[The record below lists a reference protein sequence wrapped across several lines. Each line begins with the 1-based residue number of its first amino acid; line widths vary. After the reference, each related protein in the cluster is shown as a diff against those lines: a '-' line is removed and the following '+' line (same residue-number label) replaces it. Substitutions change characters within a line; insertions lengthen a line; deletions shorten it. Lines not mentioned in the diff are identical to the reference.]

1 MSQFGASGRDYNE
14 RRSSLAVYLQS
25 TLFFGA
31 AIRVSSLSHDG
42 SSAPDLRLEQLEHW
56 LAGLFGARDF
66 VVTTASADAS
76 FRRYFRVSRQG
87 QTWIAMDA
95 PPGKEDMGPYIRVS
109 AMLVDVGVNAPR
121 VLHRD
126 ETQGFLLN
134 TDLGSRTYLNE
145 LDAGGDAERLYR
157 EAIDALVAIQ
167 ARAGQ
172 HAAQLPPY
180 DDALLRREM
189 GLFPEWFCGKHLGLQ
204 LSEAEVAGIAA
215 TFDTLAAEALRQPRV
230 FVHRDYHS
238 RNLMLTDGVSHERGG
253 HGPNPGILD
262 FQDAV
267 LGPVTYDLV
276 SLLRDSYVQWPLE
289 RVHAWIEY
297 FRQTAQRSGVDVG
310 ANPAQFQRWFDLM
323 GVQRQLKV
331 LGIFARLY
339 HRDGKSG
346 YLKDLPRT
354 LSYVRQVI
362 GNYSDLDFLAGFIER
377 RIVPAMAKL

>member
-1 MSQFGASGRDYNE
+1 M
-14 RRSSLAVYLQS
+14 
-25 TLFFGA
+25 
-31 AIRVSSLSHDG
+31 
-42 SSAPDLRLEQLEHW
+42 SAPHDPRLEQLEQW

-66 VVTTASADAS
+66 AVTPASADAS

-87 QTWIAMDA
+87 HTWIAMDA
-95 PPGKEDMGPYIRVS
+95 PPAKEDMGPYIRVS
-109 AMLVDVGVNAPR
+109 GMLVDVGVNAPK
-121 VLHRD
+121 VLQRD
-126 ETQGFLLN
+126 EAQGFLLN
-134 TDLGSRTYLNE
+134 TDLGSRTYLAD

-157 EAIDALVAIQ
+157 DAIEALVAIQ
-167 ARAGQ
+167 ARAGA
-172 HAAQLPPY
+172 HASTLPPY

-189 GLFPEWFCGKHLGLQ
+189 GLFPEWFCHKHLGLQ
-204 LSEAEVAGIAA
+204 LSEAEVAGLTK
-215 TFDTLAAEALRQPRV
+215 TFDTLVAEALSQPRV

-238 RNLMLTDGVSHERGG
+238 RNLMVTDGVSHDRGG
-253 HGPNPGILD
+253 HGANPGILD

-276 SLLRDSYVQWPLE
+276 SLLRDSYVEWPLE
-289 RVHAWIEY
+289 RVHSWIKH
-297 FRQTAQRSGVDVG
+297 FRDSAQRSGVDVG

-362 GNYSDLDFLAGFIER
+362 KNYRDLDFLTSFIEQ
-377 RIVPAMAKL
+377 RIVPAMAKA

>member
-1 MSQFGASGRDYNE
+1 M
-14 RRSSLAVYLQS
+14 
-25 TLFFGA
+25 
-31 AIRVSSLSHDG
+31 SSLSPDG
-42 SSAPDLRLEQLEHW
+42 QPARDLRLEQLEQW
-56 LAGLFGARDF
+56 LAGLFGTHDF
-66 VVTTASADAS
+66 TVAPASADAS

-109 AMLVDVGVNAPR
+109 AMLVDVGVNAPE

-126 ETQGFLLN
+126 EVQGFLLN
-134 TDLGSRTYLNE
+134 TDLGSRTYLAD
-145 LDAGGDAERLYR
+145 LDAGADAERLYLD
-157 EAIDALVAIQ
+157 AIEALVAIQ

-172 HAAQLPPY
+172 HAKELPAY
-180 DDALLRREM
+180 DDPLLRREM
-189 GLFPEWFCGKHLGLQ
+189 GLFPEWFCNKHLGLQ
-204 LSEAEVAGIAA
+204 LSEDEVVGLAN
-215 TFDTLAAEALRQPRV
+215 TFDTLVAEALGQPRM

-238 RNLMLTDGVSHERGG
+238 RNLMVTDGLSHEQGG
-253 HGPNPGILD
+253 HGANPGILD

-276 SLLRDSYVQWPLE
+276 SLLRDSYVAWPIE
-289 RVHAWIEY
+289 RVHAWIKQ
-297 FRQTAQRSGVDVG
+297 FRDSAQRSGMDVG
-310 ANPAQFQRWFDLM
+310 SNPAQFQRWFDLM

-354 LSYVRQVI
+354 LSYVRQVTK
-362 GNYSDLDFLAGFIER
+362 NYRDLDFLTDFIQR